1 MMRRRALSPQRPFQH
16 GRWSDLMVQPVLIL
30 VLAQLAG
37 ETIAARAGLPLPGM
51 VLGLALLAAALA
63 ARTWL
68 LGADHAVPAGLGPVA
83 QGLHAHLGLLFV
95 PAGADI
101 VSHLDLLARE
111 GGAIL
116 AAVIGST
123 LIGIALSAGIAG
135 AGAEPAL
142 REAVR

>member
-1 MMRRRALSPQRPFQH
+1 
-16 GRWSDLMVQPVLIL
+16 MVQAFLLL

-51 VLGLALLAAALA
+51 VAGLALLLVLLA
-63 ARTWL
+63 VRARR
-68 LGADHAVPAGLGPVA
+68 LGAEHAVPDGLGPVA
-83 QGLHAHLGLLFV
+83 QGLHGHLGLLFV

-123 LIGIALSAGIAG
+123 LVGIALSARIAG
-135 AGAEPAL
+135 AAGGSAL
-142 REAVR
+142 REAAR

>member
-1 MMRRRALSPQRPFQH
+1 
-16 GRWSDLMVQPVLIL
+16 MVQAFLIL

-37 ETIAARAGLPLPGM
+37 EEIAARFGLPVPGM
-51 VLGLALLAAALA
+51 VLGLALLLAALA
-63 ARTWL
+63 ARARR
-68 LGADHAVPAGLGPVA
+68 LGAARAVPAGLDGVA
-83 QGLHAHLGLLFV
+83 RGLHAHFGLLFV

-123 LIGIALSAGIAG
+123 LVGIAVAARIAAAAWTAG
-135 AGAEPAL
+135 AL
-142 REAVR
+142 REAAR